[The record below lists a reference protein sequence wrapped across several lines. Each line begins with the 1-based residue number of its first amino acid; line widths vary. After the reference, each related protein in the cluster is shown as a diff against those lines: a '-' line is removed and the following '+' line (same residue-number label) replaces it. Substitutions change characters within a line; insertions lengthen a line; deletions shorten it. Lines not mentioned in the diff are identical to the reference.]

1 MSNQHDDTGAK
12 PQVIDLEAEEIR
24 SDSDAPASAAAQE
37 IREDAAHAFSPP
49 PPRKKS
55 RGAATWIIAAL
66 ILGGLGG
73 GWLYRGVLSS
83 YLPSNE
89 MTALKN
95 QVAALEQN
103 NTDLAAQIA
112 AVKQGADGAAAT
124 ADSAATAAAQAT
136 DAAKAA
142 SAQIADVGAR
152 LDQADQQGN
161 ALQDQLKAARADL
174 DALRKSMSSA
184 PAAAAHS
191 SMNDSTANT
200 LQMAPRPR
208 IAEARSNWSSSNTEV
223 AGTSML
229 AGAPLKEIEECDA
242 VVVVVPSGSTSGEA
256 CWPSI
261 IAWCGMRTR

>member
-89 MTALKN
+89 MVALKN

-103 NTDLAAQIA
+103 NSDLGAQIA
-112 AVKQGADGAAAT
+112 AVKQGADGAVQ
-124 ADSAATAAAQAT
+124 AAASAT
-136 DAAKAA
+136 DAAAKAA
-142 SAQIADVGAR
+142 DAAKAKKPNSAGKSGGVAVMTIALASAMVLSRMD
-152 LDQADQQGN
+152 
-161 ALQDQLKAARADL
+161 RASL
-174 DALRKSMSSA
+174 S
-184 PAAAAHS
+184 
-191 SMNDSTANT
+191 
-200 LQMAPRPR
+200 
-208 IAEARSNWSSSNTEV
+208 IASRASRASLSNCS
-223 AGTSML
+223 L
-229 AGAPLKEIEECDA
+229 LF
-242 VVVVVPSGSTSGEA
+242 
-256 CWPSI
+256 
-261 IAWCGMRTR
+261 

>member
-89 MTALKN
+89 MTALEELHETAKKN
-95 QVAALEQN
+95 RKNARGCG
-103 NTDLAAQIA
+103 
-112 AVKQGADGAAAT
+112 KGAKEGAGDG
-124 ADSAATAAAQAT
+124 
-136 DAAKAA
+136 
-142 SAQIADVGAR
+142 
-152 LDQADQQGN
+152 
-161 ALQDQLKAARADL
+161 
-174 DALRKSMSSA
+174 
-184 PAAAAHS
+184 
-191 SMNDSTANT
+191 
-200 LQMAPRPR
+200 
-208 IAEARSNWSSSNTEV
+208 
-223 AGTSML
+223 
-229 AGAPLKEIEECDA
+229 
-242 VVVVVPSGSTSGEA
+242 
-256 CWPSI
+256 
-261 IAWCGMRTR
+261 

>member
-161 ALQDQLKAARADL
+161 ALQDRG
-174 DALRKSMSSA
+174 R
-184 PAAAAHS
+184 
-191 SMNDSTANT
+191 
-200 LQMAPRPR
+200 
-208 IAEARSNWSSSNTEV
+208 
-223 AGTSML
+223 G
-229 AGAPLKEIEECDA
+229 
-242 VVVVVPSGSTSGEA
+242 
-256 CWPSI
+256 
-261 IAWCGMRTR
+261 